1 MRQTE
6 GSVVCTN
13 CGRLVDVDEKNCPY
27 CGQWRPGLFGYASG
41 LRSTFGNMDVTHIL
55 IYTCTFLFLAS
66 LVADVKGAFSAPAGL
81 FSFLSPSPR
90 ALALLGRTGA
100 DMPWTTQFSAT
111 LLHGSA
117 LHIFFNMMW
126 IRSMGSFIE
135 EEFGAARYFTIFVLS
150 GFGGFVLSNQL
161 SGAPTIGASGA
172 VFGLLGAA
180 IVFGRHRGGSIGQAV
195 TQQAWGYAIAIFVM
209 GFLMRGINNY
219 AHAGGFLAGYLVA
232 TLQVRRLQRP
242 ESPMEQLL
250 AIALAVM
257 SLLAIV
263 LAIIH
268 IAPHIYRI

>member
-13 CGRLVDVDEKNCPY
+13 CGRLVDVGEKNCPH
-27 CGQWRPGLFGYASG
+27 CGQWRPGMFGYASTLRNAFGG
-41 LRSTFGNMDVTHIL
+41 LDVTHL
-55 IYTCTFLFLAS
+55 IVYTCSFLFLAS
-66 LVADVKGAFSAPAGL
+66 LVADVRGAFSNPLGL

-90 ALALLGRTGA
+90 ALALFGRTGA

-135 EEFGAARYFTIFVLS
+135 EEFGGARYFTLFVLS
-150 GFGGFVLSNQL
+150 GFGGFLLSNRL

-180 IVFGRHRGGSIGQAV
+180 IVFGRHRGGSLGQAV

-219 AHAGGFLAGYLVA
+219 AHAGGFLTGYLVA
-232 TLQVRRLQRP
+232 SIQVRRLNNA
-242 ESPMEQLL
+242 ESPLEQIL
-250 AIALAVM
+250 ALGLAVM
-257 SLLAIV
+257 SILAIV
-263 LAIIH
+263 LSILH
-268 IAPHIYRI
+268 VAPHIYRI